1 MTSLWSE
8 SMLVLFA
15 ILVLGYFAGTVSVHG
30 ISLGASGVLFVA
42 LVCGYFGAQVPK
54 EIMDLGLTLFVY
66 CVGIQAGPMFFRNF
80 RRSGWQ
86 FSVVAVAVVVAG
98 AAAAVAVSYFMHI
111 PHDIATGL
119 YAGGLTNTPALA
131 GAMEIAERLIPG
143 SSGNVSAG
151 FGIAYPYS
159 MISVVLVIQFLPKLL
174 RRDVAAEEAAWTA
187 RHKVQQAPLLARQS
201 SANDR
206 LNEEDNG
213 AAIRTGDQRSLE
225 DMNMLPFLI
234 GLALGCLLGA
244 WRIPLGRGIFIKLG
258 SAGGAFI
265 VSVILGSFGRIGRL
279 RLVVPVIVRKFS
291 MEFGLMLFL
300 AGAGTL
306 AGSRIVSALQSQ
318 GWSLV
323 LGGAII
329 TTFSVAIGLGT
340 MVVLFRMDTLSVMGA
355 LAAAMTN
362 PPGLGVA
369 NAQTETDIATLAYAS
384 VYPIA
389 LILKII
395 IAEIMVTVLSR

>member
-1 MTSLWSE
+1 
-8 SMLVLFA
+8 MLVLFV
-15 ILVLGYFAGTVSVHG
+15 ILALGYFAGTITVCG

-42 LVCGYFGAQVPK
+42 LVCGYFGAKVPK
-54 EIMDLGLTLFVY
+54 EVMDLGLALFVY
-66 CVGIQAGPMFFRNF
+66 CVGIQAGPMFFRTF
-80 RRSGWQ
+80 QRSGWQ
-86 FSVVAVAVVVAG
+86 FSIVAVAVVVAG

-131 GAMEIAERLIPG
+131 GAMEIAERLVPG

-151 FGIAYPYS
+151 YGIAYPFS

-174 RRDVAAEEAAWTA
+174 RRNVAAEETAWIA
-187 RHKVQQAPLLARQS
+187 RQKVWQAPPLVRQS
-201 SANDR
+201 SANDQ
-206 LNEEDNG
+206 LNQEDNG
-213 AAIRTGDQRSLE
+213 AVTRTGDQRSSE
-225 DMNMLPFLI
+225 DMSMLPFLI

-265 VSVILGSFGRIGRL
+265 VSIILGSFGRVGWL
-279 RLVVPVIVRKFS
+279 RLVVPVSVRKFL

-323 LGGAII
+323 LGGVII

-362 PPGLGVA
+362 PPGLGAA
-369 NAQTETDIATLAYAS
+369 NAQTQTDIATLAYAS

-395 IAEIMVTVLSR
+395 IAEVMVTVLSR

>member
-1 MTSLWSE
+1 
-8 SMLVLFA
+8 
-15 ILVLGYFAGTVSVHG
+15 
-30 ISLGASGVLFVA
+30 
-42 LVCGYFGAQVPK
+42 
-54 EIMDLGLTLFVY
+54 
-66 CVGIQAGPMFFRNF
+66 
-80 RRSGWQ
+80 
-86 FSVVAVAVVVAG
+86 
-98 AAAAVAVSYFMHI
+98 MHI

-119 YAGGLTNTPALA
+119 YAGGLTNTPALV
-131 GAMEIAERLIPG
+131 GAMEIAERLVPG

-151 FGIAYPYS
+151 YGIAYPYS
-159 MISVVLVIQFLPKLL
+159 LISVVLVIQLLPKLL
-174 RRDVAAEEAAWTA
+174 RRDVATEEAAWTD

-206 LNEEDNG
+206 LNQEDDG

-265 VSVILGSFGRIGRL
+265 VSIILGSFGRVGRL
-279 RLVVPVIVRKFS
+279 RLVVPVSVRKFL

-300 AGAGTL
+300 AGVGTL
-306 AGSRIVSALQSQ
+306 AGSRIVSVLQSQ

-329 TTFSVAIGLGT
+329 TTFSVAIGLGA
-340 MVVLFRMDTLSVMGA
+340 MVMVFRMDTLSVMGA

-362 PPGLGVA
+362 PPGLGAA

-395 IAEIMVTVLSR
+395 MAEVMVTVLSR

>member
-80 RRSGWQ
+80 RRSRWQ

-174 RRDVAAEEAAWTA
+174 RRDVAAEEAAWT
-187 RHKVQQAPLLARQS
+187 ARQS

>member
-15 ILVLGYFAGTVSVHG
+15 ILVLGYFAGTVSVRG

-54 EIMDLGLTLFVY
+54 EVMDLGLTLFVY
-66 CVGIQAGPMFFRNF
+66 CVGIQAGPMFFRTF

-98 AAAAVAVSYFMHI
+98 AVAAVAVSYFMHI
-111 PHDIATGL
+111 PHDITTGL

-131 GAMEIAERLIPG
+131 GAMEIAERLVPG

-151 FGIAYPYS
+151 YGIAYPYS

-174 RRDVAAEEAAWTA
+174 RRDVAAEEAVWTA

-206 LNEEDNG
+206 LNQEDNG

-265 VSVILGSFGRIGRL
+265 VSIILGSFGRVGRL
-279 RLVVPVIVRKFS
+279 RLVVPVSVRKFS

-306 AGSRIVSALQSQ
+306 AGSRIVSALQNQ

-329 TTFSVAIGLGT
+329 TTFSVAIGLGA

-362 PPGLGVA
+362 PPGLGAA

-395 IAEIMVTVLSR
+395 IAEVMVTVLSR